1 MISAL
6 GLLEQAL
13 IVIAALCA
21 LVLVHEFG
29 HFVVA
34 KLSKMRV
41 DEFGLGFPPR
51 AMTLGKIGETTYT
64 LNWLPLGGFV
74 KIHGEDG
81 GDEQDP
87 RSFAARPRIL
97 QAFVLVAGIAMN
109 FLFAFVLISAAL
121 MAGTP
126 RALSQNELAHARDV
140 HVAVTAVLPNSP
152 AAKAGL
158 QPGDEILR
166 AQDAQGTWAATS
178 TASFA
183 DFVNASRGTPISL
196 SVQQA
201 AGGTVTATATPVA
214 GLVSSDPSRYVLGV
228 DIYPVGVTPVPF
240 FAAIAQGATLTWG
253 VTVLT
258 VHGLW
263 QLISGLFTFSA
274 DLSQVSGPI
283 GIVSHISS
291 ASSQGFGDLFSLIAI
306 ISVNLALINL
316 IPIPALDG
324 GRLLFVA
331 IEAVRRRAI
340 NPEVVA
346 RVNTIGFA
354 LLLLLVAV
362 ISVHD
367 VLRLV

>member
-1 MISAL
+1 MIAAF
-6 GLLEQAL
+6 GLFGHGL
-13 IVIAALCA
+13 IVLVALCA
-21 LVLVHEFG
+21 LILVHEFG

-34 KLSKMRV
+34 KLSRMQV

-51 AMTLGKIGETTYT
+51 ALTLGKMGGTTYT

-74 KIHGEDG
+74 KIRGEDG
-81 GDEQDP
+81 GDEQNP

-97 QAFVLVAGIAMN
+97 QALVLVAGIAMN
-109 FLFAFVLISAAL
+109 FLFAFVLIAAAL

-126 RALSQNELAHARDV
+126 RALSQSEIARAHDV

-152 AAKAGL
+152 AAQAGL
-158 QPGDEILR
+158 QPGDEILSAR
-166 AQDAQGTWAATS
+166 DAQSTWSATS
-178 TASFA
+178 TASFSA
-183 DFVNASRGTPISL
+183 FVNASKGTPIAL
-196 SVQQA
+196 SVQQV
-201 AGGTVTATATPVA
+201 AGGVATATATPIA
-214 GLVSSDPSRYVLGV
+214 GLVATDPARYVLGV
-228 DIYPVGVTPVPF
+228 DIYPVGVTPVSFPS
-240 FAAIAQGATLTWG
+240 AITQSASLTWG

-274 DLSQVSGPI
+274 NLSQVSGPI

-291 ASSQGFGDLFSLIAI
+291 ASTQGFGSLLSLIAV

-340 NPEVVA
+340 NPTIA
-346 RVNTIGFA
+346 ATVNTVGFA
-354 LLLLLVAV
+354 LLILLVV
-362 ISVHD
+362 VVSVHD
-367 VLRLV
+367 VLRFV